1 MEYIIK
7 ATTTNVEWYNIEAET
22 EEEARQ
28 YWEDNFNM
36 LNPYDYEEDVVVVI
50 EEDWSSPFGGRPHF
64 CLFVNTQIYNNIIT
78 KHYEESWNFLE
89 SLKLNKLEK
98 DITKD
103 CKKSLKYLT
112 K

>member
-50 EEDWSSPFGGRPHF
+50 EED
-64 CLFVNTQIYNNIIT
+64 
-78 KHYEESWNFLE
+78 
-89 SLKLNKLEK
+89 
-98 DITKD
+98 
-103 CKKSLKYLT
+103 
-112 K
+112 